1 MSAASRFPHL
11 GLRPARAGDA
21 SRVADV
27 YLASRKTFLPFAPL
41 AHSDAEVRGWIGD
54 VLVPSGQVTVAVWR
68 EEIAGM
74 MAVSS
79 DRGHGWIEQLY
90 LHPAFVGRG
99 FGSRLL
105 EHGLA
110 AAARPVRLYCFAENS
125 AARRFYE
132 RHGFVAIEFGDGSA
146 NEEGCPDVLYEL
158 TAELWKSPPG
168 VQGSGA
174 KG

>member
-1 MSAASRFPHL
+1 MSAASQLPHL
-11 GLRPARAGDA
+11 RLRPARAGDA

-27 YLASRKTFLPFAPL
+27 YLASRKAFLPFAPL
-41 AHSDAEVRGWIGD
+41 AHSDAEVRGWIRD
-54 VLVPSGQVTVAVWR
+54 VLVPSGQVTVAVWH

-74 MAVSS
+74 MAVSKA
-79 DRGHGWIEQLY
+79 RGHGWIEHLY

-105 EHGLA
+105 EQGLA

-125 AARRFYE
+125 GARRFYE

-146 NEEGCPDVLYEL
+146 NEEGCPDVLYER
-158 TAELWKSPPG
+158 A
-168 VQGSGA
+168 
-174 KG
+174 